1 VRAVNELGSIHH
13 FSFITPHN
21 LFALLVV
28 PLLLLFMALV
38 RRQRSKYMVAF
49 TNLDVLAA
57 VVEQR
62 RTWWRRGIPILLIV
76 LALSTAAAALA
87 RPKVHLVAPDHN
99 ATIILLVDV
108 SGSMRA
114 TDVSPTRMGA
124 AVDSMRIFLDKL
136 PKSVKVGLV
145 AFSSD
150 TEVLDT
156 PTNDHTAID
165 SGLDFLSPEAGT
177 ALGDGVV
184 GAVHLA
190 VNTLAAAGV
199 HHTPGTYL
207 PAAIVLESDGAQNRG
222 TATVPAAAKFAKA
235 AGVRIYGVALGTTHG
250 KVTYGYGLY
259 QQSIPVPPDPA
270 AVDLLAHST
279 GGQAFTAQNAQALDV
294 VYRTLGSSIGR
305 HSEVREI
312 TSWFAILAAIL
323 LVAGVGIA
331 RAWGAS
337 LP

>member
-1 VRAVNELGSIHH
+1 MSELSTITH
-13 FSFITPHN
+13 FSFIAPHY

-28 PLLLLFMALV
+28 PLLLLFMVIV

-49 TNLDVLAA
+49 TNMEVLAGI
-57 VVEQR
+57 VEKR
-62 RTWWRRGIPILLIV
+62 SVWWRRGVPIFLIV
-76 LALSTAAAALA
+76 LALATAAAALA
-87 RPKVHLVAPDHN
+87 RPQVHLVAPDRN

-114 TDVSPTRMGA
+114 TDVSPTRIGA

-136 PKSVKVGLV
+136 PSSVKVGLV

-156 PTNDHTAID
+156 PTSDHTAIE

-177 ALGDGVV
+177 ALGDGVA

-190 VNTLAAAGV
+190 VSSLAAAGV
-199 HHTPGTYL
+199 HHTPGSYL

-222 TATVPAAAKFAKA
+222 TLTPVQAAKLAKT
-235 AGVRIYGVALGTTHG
+235 AGVRIYGVALGTSHG

-270 AVDLLAHST
+270 AVNLLAKTT
-279 GGQAFTAQNAQALDV
+279 GGEAFTAQNARALDV

>member
-1 VRAVNELGSIHH
+1 MSELGTIHH
-13 FSFITPHN
+13 FTFIAPHY
-21 LFALLVV
+21 LFALVLV

-49 TNLDVLAA
+49 TNMDVLAGI
-57 VVEQR
+57 VEKR
-62 RTWWRRGIPILLIV
+62 RVWWRRGIPIILIV

-87 RPKVHLVAPDHN
+87 RPQVHLIAPDRN

-114 TDVSPTRMGA
+114 TDVTPTRMGA

-156 PTNDHTAID
+156 PTTDHTAID

-177 ALGDGVV
+177 ALGDGVA
-184 GAVHLA
+184 GAVRLA
-190 VNTLAAAGV
+190 VSSLNAAGV
-199 HHTPGTYL
+199 HHKPGEYL

-222 TATVPAAAKFAKA
+222 TFTPESAAKLAKA
-235 AGVRIYGVALGTTHG
+235 DGVRIYGVALGTNHG

-259 QQSIPVPPDPA
+259 AQSIPVPPDPA
-270 AVDLLAHST
+270 AVNLLAKTT
-279 GGQAFTAQNAQALDV
+279 GGKAFTADTAKSLDV

-305 HSEVREI
+305 HNEVREI
-312 TSWFAILAAIL
+312 TSWFAIAAAIL

>member
-1 VRAVNELGSIHH
+1 VRGVSELRSIHH
-13 FSFITPHN
+13 FSFISPDY
-21 LFALLVV
+21 LFALILV
-28 PLLLLFMALV
+28 PLLLLFMVIV
-38 RRQRSKYMVAF
+38 RRQRSKYLVAF
-49 TNLDVLAA
+49 TNIEVLAA
-57 VVEQR
+57 IVEKR
-62 RTWWRRGIPILLIV
+62 RVWWRRGIPIILIV

-87 RPKVHLVAPDHN
+87 RPQVHLVAPDRN

-114 TDVSPTRMGA
+114 TDVNPTRMGA

-136 PKSVKVGLV
+136 PSSVKVGLV

-184 GAVHLA
+184 GAIHLA
-190 VNTLAAAGV
+190 VSSLAAAGV
-199 HHTPGTYL
+199 HHTP
-207 PAAIVLESDGAQNRG
+207 
-222 TATVPAAAKFAKA
+222 AKLAKA

-270 AVDLLAHST
+270 AVDLLAKNT
-279 GGQAFTAQNAQALDV
+279 GGQAFSATNAQALDV

-305 HSEVREI
+305 HTEIREI
-312 TSWFAILAAIL
+312 TSWFAILAAVL

>member
-1 VRAVNELGSIHH
+1 VRGVSELRSIHH
-13 FSFITPHN
+13 FSFISPHF
-21 LFALLVV
+21 LWALLIV
-28 PLLLLFMALV
+28 PLLLLFMAVV
-38 RRQRSKYMVAF
+38 RHQRSKYLVAF
-49 TNLDVLAA
+49 TNLEVLAEI
-57 VVEQR
+57 VEKR
-62 RTWWRRGIPILLIV
+62 RVWWRRGIPIALIV
-76 LALSTAAAALA
+76 LALSTAAVALA
-87 RPKVHLVAPDHN
+87 RPQVHLVAPDKN

-114 TDVSPTRMGA
+114 TDVTPTRMGA

-177 ALGDGVV
+177 ALGDGVG

-190 VNTLAAAGV
+190 VNSLAAAGV
-199 HHTPGTYL
+199 HHKPGTYL

-222 TATVPAAAKFAKA
+222 TLTVAQAAKLAKA
-235 AGVRIYGVALGTTHG
+235 NGVRIYGVALGTDHG

-270 AVDLLAHST
+270 AVKLLASTT
-279 GGQAFTAQNAQALDV
+279 GGKAFTAQNADTLDV

-305 HSEVREI
+305 HSEIREI
-312 TSWFAILAAIL
+312 TSWFAIAAALL

>member
-1 VRAVNELGSIHH
+1 VRGVSELRSIHH
-13 FSFITPHN
+13 FSFISPHY
-21 LFALLVV
+21 LFALILV
-28 PLLLLFMALV
+28 PLLLLFMAIV
-38 RRQRSKYMVAF
+38 RRQRSKYLVAF
-49 TNLDVLAA
+49 TNIDVLAA
-57 VVEQR
+57 IVEKR
-62 RTWWRRGIPILLIV
+62 RVWWRRGVPIILIV

-87 RPKVHLVAPDHN
+87 RPQVHLVAPDRN

-114 TDVSPTRMGA
+114 TDVNPTRIGA

-136 PKSVKVGLV
+136 PSSVKVGLV

-190 VNTLAAAGV
+190 VSSLAAAGV

-222 TATVPAAAKFAKA
+222 TATPASAAKLAKA

-270 AVDLLAHST
+270 AVDLLAKST
-279 GGQAFTAQNAQALDV
+279 GGQAFSATNAQALDV

-305 HSEVREI
+305 HTQVREI
-312 TSWFAILAAIL
+312 TSWFAILAAVL

>member
-1 VRAVNELGSIHH
+1 MNELSSASH
-13 FSFITPHN
+13 FTFIAPHY

-38 RRQRSKYMVAF
+38 RRRRSRYMVAF
-49 TNLDVLAA
+49 TNLDLLAG
-57 VVEQR
+57 VVEKR
-62 RTWWRRGIPILLIV
+62 RTWWRRGVPIILLV

-87 RPKVHLVAPDHN
+87 RPQVHIVTADRN

-114 TDVSPTRMGA
+114 TDVNPTRMGA
-124 AVDSMRIFLDKL
+124 AVDSMRIFLDRL

-156 PTNDHTAID
+156 PTTDHTAID
-165 SGLDFLSPEAGT
+165 SGLDFLAPEAGT
-177 ALGDGVV
+177 ALGDGVAASV
-184 GAVHLA
+184 RLA
-190 VNTLAAAGV
+190 VSTLAQVGV
-199 HHTPGTYL
+199 HHKPGDFL

-222 TATVPAAAKFAKA
+222 TLTPAAAAKLAKA
-235 AGVRIYGVALGTTHG
+235 AGVRIYGVALGTDHG

-270 AVDLLAHST
+270 AVDLLAKTS
-279 GGQAFTAQNAQALDV
+279 GGQAFRANTAGALNV

-305 HSEVREI
+305 HSEIREI
-312 TSWFAILAAIL
+312 TSWFAILSAVL